1 MGVLGEWGECDAGLC
16 VAHVQSLVLRAS
28 AIKMPLGEQV
38 ELGGCTH
45 MQCIDDIAALQFLSC
60 NQHVHLQS
68 MAKEIQ
74 ALGGEDDAVVMKL
87 IGRTLS
93 SEGPHC
99 PFSLCEPDDQEVL
112 TLENTQK

>member
-1 MGVLGEWGECDAGLC
+1 
-16 VAHVQSLVLRAS
+16 
-28 AIKMPLGEQV
+28 
-38 ELGGCTH
+38 
-45 MQCIDDIAALQFLSC
+45 
-60 NQHVHLQS
+60 LQS

-112 TLENTQK
+112 TLENTHKNRPNIRVSQSSQVIVNCAFDFI